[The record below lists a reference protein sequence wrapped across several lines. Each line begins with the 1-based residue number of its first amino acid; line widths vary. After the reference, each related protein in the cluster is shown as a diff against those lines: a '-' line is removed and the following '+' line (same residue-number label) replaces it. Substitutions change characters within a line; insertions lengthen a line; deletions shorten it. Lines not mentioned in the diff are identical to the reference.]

1 MKKFENCILFSP
13 GGRFPSPN
21 LSASLKLLEN
31 KFSRVVYSPIEASG
45 YFAGT
50 IEDRIDQF
58 RQALIDSEAVS
69 GVNWLMSIR
78 GGYGSI
84 DLLPFFNAYHLKK
97 RMVLS
102 GFSDISVLL
111 NAHQDDDLFFPVY
124 GMNAISSL
132 SGDASPIS
140 MDHIMRII
148 DDFDNY
154 NYSDAVFDSMKVI
167 NPGQISSE
175 IFGGCLTVLVSMI
188 GTTYFPN
195 LKNKIL
201 FLEDV
206 SEPVYKIDRML
217 KQLEIV
223 GILDQLGGVILGDFF
238 NCQSQFDVT
247 PEDVFK
253 KYFKGKNY
261 PVVTGF
267 PMGHGKSQVPLKFK
281 WNVELYAN
289 SSKVKIIYQI

>member
-13 GGRFPSPN
+13 GGRFPSYN
-21 LSASLKLLEN
+21 LSASVKLLEN
-31 KFSRVVYSPIEASG
+31 KFNRVVYNPIEVSG

-50 IEDRIDQF
+50 IENRIYQF
-58 RQALIDSEAVS
+58 RQALMDSEDTS
-69 GVNWLMSIR
+69 GINWLMSIR

-84 DLLPFFNAYHLKK
+84 DLLPFFNEYHFKK
-97 RMVLS
+97 RLVLS

-111 NAHQDDDLFFPVY
+111 NTHQDNDLFYPVY

-140 MDHIMRII
+140 MDHMMRII
-148 DDFDNY
+148 DDFDNF

-167 NPGQISSE
+167 SPGRISSE
-175 IFGGCLTVLVSMI
+175 IFGGCLTVLMSMI
-188 GTTYFPN
+188 GTSYFPN
-195 LKNKIL
+195 FKNKIL

-217 KQLEIV
+217 KQLEIA
-223 GILDQLGGVILGDFF
+223 GILDQIGGVILGDFF
-238 NCQSQFDVT
+238 NCPSQFDVT

-267 PMGHGKSQVPLKFK
+267 PMGHGKLQVPLKFK
-281 WNVELYAN
+281 WNVELFAD
-289 SSKVKIIYQI
+289 SGKVKIIYKI